1 MCRLSK
7 IFSFL
12 YLAFSGLIDVGV
24 ILCVATS
31 VKLVDVSMRLTD
43 AIITYKCGIACRY
56 FHIAL
61 RNNIFSL
68 YLWSDQRANIPLRL
82 YSNLNFMFNLI
93 SITFD
98 GWYATFWNILRSNRN
113 FIRDKIT
120 VNYYGLHARVCTPYG
135 NWVI

>member
-1 MCRLSK
+1 MHDLIKDKVS
-7 IFSFL
+7 FSQYFIIYIVQCIEIKCVHLKKLVSLIKNFQFL

-98 GWYATFWNILRSNRN
+98 G
-113 FIRDKIT
+113 
-120 VNYYGLHARVCTPYG
+120 
-135 NWVI
+135 